1 MWVTTPLRVEADEL
15 LPEDV
20 LPLPRLPEALASL
33 LAPPPNEPAPLLL
46 LEEVGVGEGLLL
58 LDGVGLTA
66 GLTVK
71 LAALVAVPPGAVTVT
86 GPLVA
91 PEGTVAVICVSL
103 FTVKVAARP
112 LKATAVAPV
121 KPPPTKVTLLPTG
134 P

>member
-1 MWVTTPLRVEADEL
+1 M
-15 LPEDV
+15 
-20 LPLPRLPEALASL
+20 
-33 LAPPPNEPAPLLL
+33 
-46 LEEVGVGEGLLL
+46 GEGLLL
-58 LDGVGLTA
+58 LDGVGLTV

-121 KPPPTKVTLLPTG
+121 KPLPTKVTLLPTG